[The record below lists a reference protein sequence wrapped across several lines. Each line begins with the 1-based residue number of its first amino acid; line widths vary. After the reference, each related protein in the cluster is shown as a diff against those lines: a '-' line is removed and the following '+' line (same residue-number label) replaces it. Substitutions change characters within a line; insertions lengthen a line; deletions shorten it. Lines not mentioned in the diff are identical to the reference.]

1 MKKSILL
8 LALFFNTS
16 VMTSEIRNYKVY
28 RIEDTEY
35 VEKKLYLQSKN
46 NASKQNADAKFK
58 NNLEQAQA
66 RNDKFSQIMKSSN
79 KATPTKKAPVIGS
92 AEWIAAKNS

>member
-8 LALFFNTS
+8 LALFFNKSAITS
-16 VMTSEIRNYKVY
+16 HVRDYKVY
-28 RIEDTEY
+28 NVEDTDY
-35 VEKKLYLQSKN
+35 VEKKLYLKSKN

-58 NNLEQAQA
+58 NDLEQAQT